1 MSEFDTPEPT
11 DDELLSAYVD
21 GELTD
26 AERAEVQ
33 RRLADDPR
41 AQEFVDELRSIG
53 EQMQALPKLTLGED
67 LRSTILQ
74 RAERT
79 MLLGD
84 DSQTTPRSRD
94 NGSRRWLWAA
104 MAVAAT
110 LLLSFMLPT
119 AEQDEESIA
128 SAKPVPGEKP
138 AGEMRMEAVE
148 PAAVAE
154 ADGSAPLAN
163 QSPTELEADQLA
175 QTLPVE
181 ATTAPKSQSNEA
193 IAQSSMATRQAASA
207 PAEPEFRSRSAK
219 TMSGSAVAD
228 DLGGVDGGAGGEFGS
243 RYNVDASDLSC
254 EVHIELG
261 DGENSIQRI
270 NQALRR
276 SGIAVPS
283 VAARK
288 ATDEE
293 VRTKT
298 AKRESSTSSTRS
310 ATESTPTDEETELVL
325 VDAPLANIEM
335 ALAECRS
342 DTFHCP
348 TIRVVEGKEQGD
360 DNGFD
365 EGNESSPRSGDTVN
379 TTVARLRQW
388 ERGQW
393 QRGQWERDAD
403 DQGDAIDAN
412 NAGKLAEQAA
422 LSQRNQQPTTGRATR
437 IDSRQSMRRN
447 LGRSQFGQRGAGRVP
462 LAGTLSDGEAKDND
476 RVQILFVLE
485 HAADLRKPVQ
495 IESEDEQTE

>member
-1 MSEFDTPEPT
+1 MSEFDTPEPS

-26 AERAEVQ
+26 DERAEVEL
-33 RRLADDPR
+33 RLADDPR
-41 AQEFVDELRSIG
+41 TRELVDELRAIG
-53 EQMQALPKLTLGED
+53 AQMQALPKLTLGED

-94 NGSRRWLWAA
+94 TAGSRRWLWAA

-148 PAAVAE
+148 PAAVPE
-154 ADGSAPLAN
+154 TDESAPLAN
-163 QSPTELEADQLA
+163 QPPAETEADQLA
-175 QTLPVE
+175 QTQPVE
-181 ATTAPKSQSNEA
+181 AATAPKSQSNEA
-193 IAQSSMATRQAASA
+193 SVQSSIATRQAASA
-207 PAEPEFRSRSAK
+207 PAGPEFRSRSAK
-219 TMSGSAVAD
+219 TMSGSAVAE
-228 DLGGVDGGAGGEFGS
+228 DLGGVGGGAGGEFGRGS
-243 RYNVDASDLSC
+243 AIDASELSC

-276 SGIAVPS
+276 SGIATPS
-283 VAARK
+283 SVTRE

-293 VRTKT
+293 TRTTT
-298 AKRESSTSSTRS
+298 AERESSTRS
-310 ATESTPTDEETELVL
+310 ATESTPIGEETELVL
-325 VDAPLANIEM
+325 VEAPLANIEM

-348 TIRVVEGKEQGD
+348 TIRVVVGKEQGD
-360 DNGFD
+360 DSGFD
-365 EGNESSPRSGDTVN
+365 DGNASSPRSGDTADA
-379 TTVARLRQW
+379 TVARLR
-388 ERGQW
+388 
-393 QRGQWERDAD
+393 QWERDAD
-403 DQGDAIDAN
+403 DQGDAIDAD
-412 NAGKLAEQAA
+412 AGKLAEQSG
-422 LSQRNQQPTTGRATR
+422 LSQRDQQPTTGRATR

-447 LGRSQFGQRGAGRVP
+447 LGRSQLAQRGAGRVP
-462 LAGTLSDGEAKDND
+462 RAGTLSDGKAKDD
-476 RVQILFVLE
+476 QRVQVLFVLE

-495 IESEDEQTE
+495 IESESTDKQSQ